1 MALSVKSYY
10 ERESNPKPEIRRLSI
25 DQGLSTNFVIFSERL
40 SQVYGGL
47 KDVDLYWKG
56 EGFLKAG
63 HILLAYF
70 LLSLLFLQYQY
81 EYH

>member
-47 KDVDLYWKG
+47 KDVELYWKG
-56 EGFLKAG
+56 EGFFKG
-63 HILLAYF
+63 RPYF
-70 LLSLLFLQYQY
+70 VGIFFIKFVIFAVSI
-81 EYH
+81 